1 MDVRKHG
8 NPEWQN
14 VAPVL
19 GAGDTAN
26 QGQDETKKKLVLFNY

>member
-14 VAPVL
+14 VPTVSA
-19 GAGDTAN
+19 AGDHLPVHEEEPA
-26 QGQDETKKKLVLFNY
+26 KKK

>member
-14 VAPVL
+14 VAIV
-19 GAGDTAN
+19 GEAGDSVAP
-26 QGQDETKKKLVLFNY
+26 EEVPAKKK

>member
-14 VAPVL
+14 VPTV
-19 GAGDTAN
+19 GVAGDHVAVH
-26 QGQDETKKKLVLFNY
+26 EEEPPKKK